1 MSATNYKFWQTV
13 AQGSMSNANPCEL
26 AELTKDTRFP
36 ANTGF
41 YFVLGG
47 AQNYGVFFPNGLT
60 VLKDAGFLF
69 ATTADPI
76 IVFDEGTH
84 APMHSPGTI
93 RQEMPGVPIIMP
105 CDHSAKGLTILDDK
119 GNTSAG
125 LKISPGFT
133 IGVQPPKATAMPT
146 PSATPTKPPKQTVTT
161 PAGAGV
167 ITFGNWDVVPSFL
180 EA

>member
-1 MSATNYKFWQTV
+1 MSASNYKFWQTV

-26 AELTKDTRFP
+26 VELTKDTRFP

-47 AQNYGVFFPNGLT
+47 SQNYGVFFPNGLT
-60 VLKDAGFLF
+60 VLEDAGFLY

-76 IVFDEGTH
+76 IVFDETSGRGQ
-84 APMHSPGTI
+84 GTI

-105 CDHSAKGLTILDDK
+105 CDNSAKGLTILDDK

-146 PSATPTKPPKQTVTT
+146 KPQKQTVTT